1 MKKLFFIL
9 SLSLF
14 CLIGLKVKSV
24 FAEKVVAEVG
34 IYKLYEGELEEL
46 MKSDPQV
53 SEILKVKPE
62 LKPQIQKSLIERW
75 INITMFYLAAK
86 DENLKE
92 KEEVKKK
99 LFEAEKMILAE
110 EYLQKTLSQ
119 ISFTEEEMKAF
130 YEKNKDRYKD
140 PEAIQLKHILI
151 YVPESTDKTTQE
163 KALNKAKQIRAQL
176 LKGAKFEELARM
188 HSDDTAS
195 REKGG
200 DLGILKKG
208 ETIPEFEEKVFKLK
222 VGEISEP
229 IRSPYGYHLVKVVKR
244 IPASEL
250 SYDKVREK
258 IKEDIKREKERALL
272 EKQIEELSRKYL
284 PKIY

>member
-151 YVPESTDKTTQE
+151 YVPESADKTTQE